1 VVLSTSAARC
11 EADVLAEVKFEGVH
25 KLFGTEAAVEDL
37 NLTVEAGEFM
47 VVVGPSGC
55 GKTTTLRMLAGL
67 ERPTYGRILI
77 GDRLV
82 NNVAPRFRDV
92 AMVFQSYA
100 LYPHM
105 NVYDNLA
112 FGMRARGAGS
122 VTVESHVKE
131 TADVLGLGQLLKR
144 RPSELS
150 GGQRQRVALGRAL
163 IRQPQVFLMDEPLSN
178 LDAGLRVQMRAELSR
193 LHERFRVTTMYVTH
207 DQVEAMTMG
216 DRIAVMDHGRL
227 QQVDTPETLYDNP
240 ANAFVAGF
248 IGSPRMNFIPG
259 RITSIAGSTAVEF
272 LGATATLSA
281 NSRLTS
287 DSTDREVLVGI
298 RPEDLSWRP
307 AAGPD
312 STHTLS
318 AEVDVVEPMG
328 HEAFVTALCGGQM
341 VISRF
346 PPRSGVR
353 TREQV
358 DLALNPARLHLFDAR
373 SGETILVRPVVG
385 GAELFRSTGAAW
397 IATQAEGRLDRQRNS
412 AAPGVPP
419 KSQENRI
426 QGGTA

>member
-1 VVLSTSAARC
+1 MVL
-11 EADVLAEVKFEGVH
+11 
-25 KLFGTEAAVEDL
+25 
-37 NLTVEAGEFM
+37 
-47 VVVGPSGC
+47 VGPSGC

-67 ERPTYGRILI
+67 ERPSYGRILI
-77 GDRLV
+77 GDRVV
-82 NNVAPRFRDV
+82 NNIAPRFRDI

-112 FGMRARGAGS
+112 FGMRARG
-122 VTVESHVKE
+122 ESGAVVDSRVKE
-131 TADVLGLGQLLKR
+131 TAEVLGLGQLLKR
-144 RPSELS
+144 RPSQLS

-193 LHERFRVTTMYVTH
+193 LHERFRVTTIYVTH

-227 QQVDTPETLYDNP
+227 QQVDTPETLYDSP
-240 ANAFVAGF
+240 ANVFVAGF
-248 IGSPRMNFIPG
+248 IGSPRMNFLPG
-259 RITSIAGSTAVEF
+259 RLTSTGGSTVVEF
-272 LGATATLSA
+272 LGVTTPLSA
-281 NSRLTS
+281 NSRLIS
-287 DSTDREVLVGI
+287 NSTDGEVQVGI
-298 RPEDLSWRP
+298 RPEDLSWRA

-312 STHTLS
+312 STVTLR

-328 HEAFVTALCGGQM
+328 HEAYVTALCGGHT

-353 TREQV
+353 TREEV
-358 DLALNPARLHLFDAR
+358 ELALNPARLHLFDAR
-373 SGETILVRPVVG
+373 SGDSILERPVE
-385 GAELFRSTGAAW
+385 GAAAVRSTEAAW
-397 IATQAEGRLDRQRNS
+397 ITTESEQRPDRQRP
-412 AAPGVPP
+412 ATAPGVPT
-419 KSQENRI
+419 KSQEDLI

>member
-1 VVLSTSAARC
+1 MVL
-11 EADVLAEVKFEGVH
+11 
-25 KLFGTEAAVEDL
+25 
-37 NLTVEAGEFM
+37 
-47 VVVGPSGC
+47 VGPSGC

-67 ERPTYGRILI
+67 ERPSYGRILI

-82 NNVAPRFRDV
+82 NNVAPRFRDI

-105 NVYDNLA
+105 NVFDNLA
-112 FGMRARGAGS
+112 FGMRARGEPAG
-122 VTVESHVKE
+122 TVNARVME

-227 QQVDTPETLYDNP
+227 QQVDTPETLYDSP
-240 ANAFVAGF
+240 ANVFVAGF
-248 IGSPRMNFIPG
+248 IGSPRMNFLPG
-259 RITSIAGSTAVEF
+259 RITSSGGGASVEF
-272 LGATATLSA
+272 LGVTVALSA
-281 NSRLTS
+281 NSRLIS
-287 DSTDREVLVGI
+287 DSTDGEVQVGI
-298 RPEDLSWRP
+298 RPEDLSWRS

-312 STHTLS
+312 STVTLS

-328 HEAFVTALCGGQM
+328 HEAYVTALCRGHSL
-341 VISRF
+341 ISRF

-353 TREQV
+353 TREPV
-358 DLALNPARLHLFDAR
+358 ALALNPARLHLFDAQ
-373 SGETILVRPVVG
+373 SGETILQRPVG
-385 GAELFRSTGAAW
+385 GGTEHLGSTGAAW
-397 IATQAEGRLDRQRNS
+397 IATESQERPDRQRRS
-412 AAPGVPP
+412 TAPGVPT
-419 KSQENRI
+419 KSQEDLI
-426 QGGTA
+426 HGGTA

>member
-1 VVLSTSAARC
+1 M
-11 EADVLAEVKFEGVH
+11 LAEVKFEGVY
-25 KLFGTEAAVEDL
+25 KLFSAEAAVEDL
-37 NLTVEAGEFM
+37 NLSVYAGEFM
-47 VVVGPSGC
+47 VLVGPSGC

-67 ERPTYGRILI
+67 ERPSYGRILI
-77 GDRLV
+77 GDKLV
-82 NNVAPRFRDV
+82 NNVSPRFRDV

-112 FGMRARGAGS
+112 FGMRARGEAGTL
-122 VTVESHVKE
+122 VDQRVKE
-131 TADVLGLGQLLKR
+131 TADVLGLGELLKR

-163 IRQPQVFLMDEPLSN
+163 IRQPAVFLMDEPLSN

-216 DRIAVMDHGRL
+216 DRIAVLDHGRL
-227 QQVDTPETLYDNP
+227 QQVDTPETLYDSP
-240 ANAFVAGF
+240 ANVFVAGF
-248 IGSPRMNFIPG
+248 IGSPRMNFLPG
-259 RITSIAGSTAVEF
+259 RITSIGGSTAVEF
-272 LGATATLSA
+272 LGATAPLNAT
-281 NSRLTS
+281 RLTS
-287 DSTDREVLVGI
+287 DSTDGDVLVGI

-312 STHTLS
+312 SMLTLS

-328 HEAFVTALCGGQM
+328 HEAYVTALCGGHT

-358 DLALNPARLHLFDAR
+358 ELALNPARLHLFDAR
-373 SGETILVRPVVG
+373 SGETILERPVAG

-397 IATQAEGRLDRQRNS
+397 TGAVATAYPDRQRKS
-412 AAPGVPP
+412 TAPGVPT
-419 KSQENRI
+419 KSEEDLI
-426 QGGTA
+426 HGGTA